1 MSWRNQAADIL
12 ALNHCYNRDMR
23 LSELGEIGLLRR
35 IEAILADMGVGCSIS
50 PEASLVVGVGDD
62 AAAWSVHGSNLFETL
77 TTDTMVED
85 VHFSSA
91 YMSWRD
97 VGWRA
102 MVSNLSDIA
111 AMGGVPYLAL
121 VTLGLP
127 PSIVVNDV
135 EDVYRGLGDACKE
148 YKVTIAGGDL
158 VASPTFFV
166 SITMSGLQS
175 EDILLRGSAKC
186 GDLVAVTGPLGLS
199 RGGLEVLKRGDTQF
213 DQYAQRLVDAH
224 RHPKPRL
231 SEGRTLVREGVRA
244 AMDVSDG
251 LIGDLKKMMLA
262 SNLAANVIKENIK
275 IDPAL
280 KAVHGTSAIDLALNG
295 GEDYEL
301 LFTASHQTI
310 ERITNVL
317 PYVDI
322 VGEVVGGAPG
332 VITVRHDQGETVYE
346 DRFGWEHFR

>member
-1 MSWRNQAADIL
+1 
-12 ALNHCYNRDMR
+12 MR

-35 IEAILADMGVGCSIS
+35 IEAILGDMGADCSINA
-50 PEASLVVGVGDD
+50 EASLVVGVGDD
-62 AAAWSVHGSNLFETL
+62 AAAWAVHGSNLFETL

-111 AMGGVPYLAL
+111 AMGAAPALAL

-127 PSIVVNDV
+127 SSITVDDV
-135 EDVYRGLGDACKE
+135 EDFYKGLVEACTE

-158 VASPTFFV
+158 VASPKFFV
-166 SITMSGLQS
+166 SITMTGLQS
-175 EDILLRGSAKC
+175 GDMLLRGTAKS
-186 GDLVAVTGPLGLS
+186 GDLIAVTGPLGLS
-199 RGGLEVLKRGDTQF
+199 RGGLELLKRGDIEF

-231 SEGRTLVREGVRA
+231 SEGRILVMEGVRA
-244 AMDVSDG
+244 ALDVSDG
-251 LIGDLKKMMLA
+251 LIADLNKMMLA
-262 SNLAANVIKENIK
+262 SNLAANVIKKNVK

-280 KAVHGTSAIDLALNG
+280 EAAHGISAIDFALNG

-310 ERITNVL
+310 ERINNVL
-317 PYVDI
+317 PHVNI

-332 VITVRHDQGETVYE
+332 VITVKHDMGETVYE
-346 DRFGWEHFR
+346 DRFGWEHFRQ